1 MKRILLAAVL
11 VSLCV
16 SLGFLSGCTGSSA
29 PPPVAVTIATANN
42 QTTLEQGQSVAI
54 TATVTHAT
62 NTGVTFSLSGS
73 ACPNSCGSLSS
84 ATANPTTY
92 TAPSSVSASFVVTV
106 TATSSA
112 DATKTNA
119 VTLTITPPIS
129 VSITNKQTTIQAAS
143 GAVTFNATVAND
155 QNSQGVTWSAKSNG
169 VDCTPTCGT
178 LTNAA
183 ALSVTY
189 TPPQDPPSPATV
201 TLTATSK
208 ADNTKS
214 DTDQFTITPHPIVVS
229 ITDKINSIV
238 AGAAAVTFNAT
249 VAHDAT
255 GVGVTWTLTAS
266 NVPCSPTCGSLSN
279 TAAFSV
285 KYAPPASVPT
295 APNNAPTLTATSV
308 ADATKNDSD
317 MFTVTAAPPI
327 SVTIQS
333 KIANIQA
340 NTSATLNVMVQND
353 PANNGVT
360 WTLTASGSNCSPTCG
375 TLTNVTATSVTYNA
389 PTSVP
394 ASPNNTPTITATSVS
409 DNTKS
414 DTDTFTITA
423 VSAACPSGNET
434 FLNGQY
440 AFLVKGFDANGAV
453 AIGGSFTADG
463 AGKITAGE
471 EDINRTTGVTPNSAL
486 NTASSSYTVGADN
499 RGCLTLVQG
508 TTTNVFRFAL
518 SSTAGLDP
526 LARVDAVASITTA
539 VKGRIIEFDDSTGTG
554 TRGSGIIRKQDATS
568 FAVTK
573 ISGNYAFGLTGSDS
587 SGRRF
592 GILGAFTA
600 NTGVFTTGSF
610 DADDAGT
617 LTTNAPITSQV
628 YTVGSN
634 GRGTLSVVAGGTT
647 FTFALYMVSSSEILL
662 VGTDPIS
669 PTNPLDS
676 GEALQQQGT
685 FSQSS
690 LSGNFVLYL
699 SGESGSGSSATSNT
713 ALVLGTVTSSGNATI
728 TIYEDNGGTS
738 STTPSQSGTYAVA
751 SNGRVTLSGFGG
763 STPVF
768 YLVNQSEGFVGGT
781 DNSVTFGFLEPQAAG
796 PFMTSSL
803 SGAFIAGNESPSD
816 SGVSNETAAVN
827 LDGSGNITGTQDKS
841 DSSGLTP
848 NNQLLGGTYAIT
860 NTNGTGT
867 VGSNGILIVISS
879 SRFVFVDEKS
889 TNTNPKITVVEK

>member
-29 PPPVAVTIATANN
+29 PPPVAVSIATANN

-54 TATVTHAT
+54 TATVTNAT
-62 NTGVTFSLSGS
+62 NTAVTWSLSGCTS
-73 ACPNSCGSLSS
+73 SCGSLSS
-84 ATANPTTY
+84 TTANPTTY
-92 TAPSSVSASFVVTV
+92 TAPSSVSASFMVTV
-106 TATSSA
+106 TATSAA
-112 DATKTNA
+112 DATKSNA

-143 GAVTFNATVAND
+143 GPVTFNATVTND

-201 TLTATSK
+201 ILTATSK
-208 ADNTKS
+208 ADNAKS
-214 DTDQFTITPHPIVVS
+214 DTDQFTITPHPIVVTIS
-229 ITDKINSIV
+229 NKINSIV

-255 GVGVTWTLTAS
+255 GVGVTWTLTVS
-266 NVPCSPTCGSLSN
+266 NLPCSPTCGSLSN
-279 TAAFSV
+279 ATAFSV
-285 KYAPPASVPT
+285 KYTPPASVPSS
-295 APNNAPTLTATSV
+295 PNNTPTLTATSL

-317 MFTVTAAPPI
+317 TFTIAAAPPI

-333 KIANIQA
+333 KITNIQA
-340 NTSATLNVMVQND
+340 NTSATLNVTVQND

-360 WTLTASGSNCSPTCG
+360 WTLKVSGSNCSPTCG
-375 TLTNVTATSVTYNA
+375 TLTNVTTTSVTYNA

-409 DNTKS
+409 DPSKS

-440 AFLVKGFDANGAV
+440 AFLMKGFDANGAV

-471 EDINRTTGVTPNSAL
+471 VDINRTNGVTPNSTL
-486 NTASSSYTVGADN
+486 NTTSSSYTVGADN

-508 TTTNVFRFAL
+508 STTTVFRFAL

-526 LARVDAVASITTA
+526 LARVDTVASIATA
-539 VKGRIIEFDDSTGTG
+539 VKGRIIEFDDSTGSG

-573 ISGNYAFGLTGSDS
+573 ISGNYAFGLTGSDL
-587 SGRRF
+587 SGNRF

-600 NTGVFTTGSF
+600 TAGVFTSGSF

-628 YTVGSN
+628 YTVASN
-634 GRGTLSVVAGGTT
+634 GRGTLSVVAGSTT

-669 PTNPLDS
+669 STNPLDS

-713 ALVLGTVTSSGNATI
+713 SLILGTVTSGGNATV
-728 TIYEDNGGTS
+728 TIYQDDGGTS
-738 STTPSQSGTYAVA
+738 NTNTQTGTYAVA

-763 STPVF
+763 GHSPVF

-781 DNSVTFGFLEPQAAG
+781 DGSVSFGFLEPQAAG
-796 PFMTSSL
+796 PFTTSSL
-803 SGAFIAGNESPSD
+803 SGTFIAGNESPSD
-816 SGVSNETAAVN
+816 SGVSDEIVAAN
-827 LDGSGNITGTQDKS
+827 LDGSGHITGTQDRS
-841 DSSGLTP
+841 DSSGLTA
-848 NNQLLGGTYAIT
+848 NNPLSGATYSIT